1 MVTMET
7 VQIQH
12 TMNCDSELVLTG
24 LPYKKGQ
31 YIEVLLIPLPEAPT
45 PKPRMTIRQ
54 FRESGLIGMW
64 KDRDDIQ
71 DSADYARQLREE
83 ACKRRS
89 FDHDIATQNDL

>member
-12 TMNCDSELVLTG
+12 TMDCDSELVLTG

-31 YIEVLLIPLPEAPT
+31 HVEILLIPLPEVPT

-64 KDRDDIQ
+64 KDRDDMQ
-71 DSADYARQLREE
+71 DSAAYARQLREE
-83 ACKRRS
+83 AWKRRS
-89 FDHDIATQNDL
+89 SDYDIPG